1 MSVCLHA
8 FAAGEGASQLQFVES
23 DITVVCRYIG
33 MHLCQA
39 ILVPLYR
46 AFRYSGYRYIGSPT
60 VTNQSVST

>member
-1 MSVCLHA
+1 MCLVCLRA
-8 FAAGEGASQLQFVES
+8 FAAGGGVSQLQFVEF

-46 AFRYSGYRYIGSPT
+46 ALRYSGCRYIGPPA
-60 VTNQSVST
+60 VNYLVN